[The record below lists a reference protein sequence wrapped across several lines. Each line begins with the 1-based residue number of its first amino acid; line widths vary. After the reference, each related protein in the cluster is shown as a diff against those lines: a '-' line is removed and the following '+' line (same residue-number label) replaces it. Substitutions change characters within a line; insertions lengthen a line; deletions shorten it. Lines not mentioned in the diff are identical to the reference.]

1 MNTVLKKE
9 LVFNSICTPRSLNGI
24 LLQSILIKH
33 KHCGRHCVQNTQTQI
48 LTYNFFFSTRLFYDF
63 FFHFYTLRC
72 LFIIRN
78 FLPLEENFFLVGKV
92 RAFSYNFYYL
102 LVSIWTN
109 ASGFIIF
116 CTIIISTIIE
126 CTIPLSYRSA
136 ASLILKMPIE
146 TDKRTVLIA
155 FVLQKRLTLFHA
167 KFL

>member
-1 MNTVLKKE
+1 MDDTVYK
-9 LVFNSICTPRSLNGI
+9 TH
-24 LLQSILIKH
+24 KH
-33 KHCGRHCVQNTQTQI
+33 KSSHTTFSSQPD
-48 LTYNFFFSTRLFYDF
+48 FFMI